1 MNATT
6 RSQPYRIASTVISI
20 AALAVLIAGVPYL
33 LWQLGGWPFPT
44 SVPTVDAIRDALSR
58 PIPDTVIVDVLAI
71 AAWVGWLLFCW
82 SLLTEALA
90 QIRGVALRRARLTSP
105 FHGIARHLIGSIT
118 VLAAGLPA
126 VSLTATPAMAEPATT
141 IVTESQI
148 TSHDHP
154 PLRLVEPASRPPD
167 TRDPGPGPNAVAG
180 ADYPVVTVERHDS
193 YWAIAERTLG
203 DPMRWREIRNL
214 NVGRT
219 LDDGSVITDATLYSG
234 WKLLLPHDATVD
246 VDTAVPRAMP
256 GLSGSAPDA
265 ESTVVV
271 ERDDNLWTISEARLE
286 DDLGR
291 DATEPEIGPYWLEVI
306 DANQDRYVQ
315 PGNPNLI
322 HLGQVLV
329 LPPTGLASLGPPSAE
344 QTAPPPAPAPLP
356 APAEDEPPVAAPEVL
371 DDTAAPGD
379 VTASTSTATS
389 APATTAAP
397 TTEAPSTPAPSTGGV
412 EADTEPRDKATGGT
426 LVPVAAGALS
436 SVVLAVGLQRLL
448 ARRRRRFANEHPGQ
462 ISAVTPVGQRELHRE
477 VIAHADEDRIDELQ
491 QVIGSLAAGLAA
503 TASPRRPSVV
513 RHAAGAT
520 EVILDQP
527 DTNPP
532 SGWDTTIDGTVWT
545 FTGTAGIEAFD
556 TVANDDVPSAAP
568 LLVTIGAPED
578 DAQLYLDLEA
588 DGLLALIG
596 DHDVATELARS
607 ILTELTLSPL
617 ADTIRV
623 VAIGDLVE
631 NDVAVLEHLTVA
643 DSWDDLTDDLAAWA
657 SQSHLSLV
665 ENGWQTP
672 FVARAHEPDH
682 DALSPIVVVADHP
695 PPTELAEMLRAHSP
709 AAVAVV
715 VVGELADVASVRCEP
730 DALYLD
736 HLNLACT
743 PQRLD
748 SDELAQMAALLA
760 AAEQPADEDSLD
772 EPAAVVPVNVSVPV
786 DPTSGGDPDEPWPVN
801 EPPGY
806 DVLVRLLG
814 DITVDGG
821 AAQLRPKATAVVAY
835 LALNR
840 SVSTERLE
848 EACWYGSDRTSR
860 RKRLR
865 DVLTEAR
872 SAIGSQH
879 IPANTNGSYTA
890 GPRLRTDTELFDWH
904 VNAAAAA
911 ASAEAVLHYR
921 AALDLVSGI
930 PFSYPGGAGQSF
942 GWIDLEHLATTWEY
956 RIANIA
962 RACAEMYLDAGE
974 PGPAI
979 GVLRSVVHALPLDS
993 AVAEALMRAHLANGD
1008 RAGLELAYKEH
1019 VAALAAADLGDPND
1033 SIEELRADS
1042 L

>member
-1 MNATT
+1 MKSTA
-6 RSQPYRIASTVISI
+6 RSQTYRIAATFMSL
-20 AALAVLIAGVPYL
+20 AALVVLIAGVPYL

-90 QIRGVALRRARLTSP
+90 QLRGVALRRARLTSP

-126 VSLTATPAMAEPATT
+126 VSLTATPAMAEPATI

-148 TSHDHP
+148 AAQDRPS
-154 PLRLVEPASRPPD
+154 LRLVEPAGRPPD
-167 TRDPGPGPNAVAG
+167 TLDPGPGPTGAAG
-180 ADYPVVTVERHDS
+180 ADHPVVTVERHDS

-203 DPMRWREIRNL
+203 DPMRWREIRDL

-246 VDTAVPRAMP
+246 ADTPAPTATP
-256 GLSGSAPDA
+256 EPSGSAPDA
-265 ESTVVV
+265 ASIVVV
-271 ERDDNLWTISEARLE
+271 ERNDNLWTISEERLE

-291 DATEPEIGPYWLEVI
+291 DATDPEVGPYWLEVI

-315 PGNPNLI
+315 PGNPNVI

-356 APAEDEPPVAAPEVL
+356 APTEDEPPVAAPEVL

-397 TTEAPSTPAPSTGGV
+397 TTETPSTGGV
-412 EADTEPRDKATGGT
+412 EGDTEPRDEATGGT

-436 SVVLAVGLQRLL
+436 SVVLAVGLKRLL

-477 VIAHADEDRIDELQ
+477 VIAHADEDRIAELQ
-491 QVIGSLAAGLAA
+491 QVIASLAAGLAA

-513 RHAAGAT
+513 RHAAGST

-532 SGWDTTIDGTVWT
+532 SGWDTTSDGTVWT
-545 FTGTAGIEAFD
+545 FTGAAGVKAFD
-556 TVANDDVPSAAP
+556 TAASDDVPSAAP

-588 DGLLALIG
+588 DGLLALTG
-596 DHDVATELARS
+596 NHDVATDLARS

-643 DSWDDLTDDLAAWA
+643 DSWDDLTDDLTAWA
-657 SQSHLSLV
+657 SQSHRALA
-665 ENGWQTP
+665 ENGWPTP

-682 DALSPIVVVADHP
+682 DALSPIVAVADRP
-695 PPTELAEMLRAHSP
+695 PPTELAETLRTQSP

-715 VVGELADVASVRCEP
+715 VVGELAGVVASVRCEP
-730 DALYLD
+730 DALYLE

-743 PQRLD
+743 PQRMD
-748 SDELAQMAALLA
+748 SDELQQVAALLA
-760 AAEQPADEDSLD
+760 ATEQPADEDSVD
-772 EPAAVVPVNVSVPV
+772 GSAAVVPANGSVPV
-786 DPTSGGDPDEPWPVN
+786 DPTSGGDPDEPLPVN

-821 AAQLRPKATAVVAY
+821 AARLRPKATAVVAY

-848 EACWYGSDRTSR
+848 EACWYGSDSISR

-865 DVLTEAR
+865 DVVTEAR
-872 SAIGSQH
+872 TAIGSQH
-879 IPANTNGSYTA
+879 IPANANGCYTA

-904 VNAAAAA
+904 VNAAAAVSA
-911 ASAEAVLHYR
+911 AEAVLHYR

-993 AVAEALMRAHLANGD
+993 TVAEGLMRAHLANGD
-1008 RAGLELAYKEH
+1008 RAGFEIAYKEH
-1019 VAALAAADLGDPND
+1019 AAALAAADLGDPND
-1033 SIEELRADS
+1033 SIEKLRADT

>member
-1 MNATT
+1 MKSTARPQT
-6 RSQPYRIASTVISI
+6 YRIASTSMSL
-20 AALAVLIAGVPYL
+20 AALVVLIAGVPYL

-82 SLLTEALA
+82 SLLTEVLA
-90 QIRGVALRRARLTSP
+90 QIRGVALRKARLTSP

-126 VSLTATPAMAEPATT
+126 VSLTATPAMAEPATI

-148 TSHDHP
+148 ASQDHP
-154 PLRLVEPASRPPD
+154 PLRLVEPAGGPPNYG
-167 TRDPGPGPNAVAG
+167 DPTPAPTAAAG
-180 ADYPVVTVERHDS
+180 ADRPVVTVERHDS

-203 DPMRWREIRNL
+203 DPMRWREIRDL

-246 VDTAVPRAMP
+246 ADTPAPTATPEPR
-256 GLSGSAPDA
+256 GSAPDA
-265 ESTVVV
+265 ASIVVV
-271 ERDDNLWTISEARLE
+271 ERNHNLWTISEERLE

-291 DATEPEIGPYWLEVI
+291 DATDPEVGPYWLEVI

-329 LPPTGLASLGPPSAE
+329 LPPTGHAPLGPPSAE
-344 QTAPPPAPAPLP
+344 QTAPPPAPAPLL
-356 APAEDEPPVAAPEVL
+356 APTEDEPPVAPEVL
-371 DDTAAPGD
+371 DDAAAPGH
-379 VTASTSTATS
+379 VTASTTAAA
-389 APATTAAP
+389 APDTTVAP
-397 TTEAPSTPAPSTGGV
+397 TTEAPATPASPAGG
-412 EADTEPRDKATGGT
+412 EGRDTEPRDEAAGGS

-436 SVVLAVGLQRLL
+436 SVVLAVGLKRLL

-477 VIAHADEDRIDELQ
+477 VIAHADEDRIAELQ
-491 QVIGSLAAGLAA
+491 QVIASLAAGLAA

-513 RHAAGAT
+513 RHAAGST

-532 SGWDTTIDGTVWT
+532 SGWDTTTDGTVWT
-545 FTGTAGIEAFD
+545 FTGTAGVEAFD
-556 TVANDDVPSAAP
+556 TVANDNVPSAAP
-568 LLVTIGAPED
+568 LLITIGAPED

-657 SQSHLSLV
+657 SQSHLSLA
-665 ENGWQTP
+665 ENGWHTP
-672 FVARAHEPDH
+672 FVARAHEPDL
-682 DALSPIVVVADHP
+682 DALSPIVVVADRP

-715 VVGELADVASVRCEP
+715 VVGELAGVASVRCEP

-743 PQRLD
+743 TQRLD

-772 EPAAVVPVNVSVPV
+772 ESAAVVPANVSVPV
-786 DPTSGGDPDEPWPVN
+786 DPTSGGDPDEPWLVS

-840 SVSTERLE
+840 SVPTERLE
-848 EACWYGSDRTSR
+848 EACWYASDSISR

-865 DVLTEAR
+865 DVVTEAR
-872 SAIGSQH
+872 TAIGSQH
-879 IPANTNGSYTA
+879 IPANANGCYTA

-904 VNAAAAA
+904 VNAAAAVSA
-911 ASAEAVLHYR
+911 AEAVLHYR

-993 AVAEALMRAHLANGD
+993 TVAEALMRAHLANGD
-1008 RAGLELAYKEH
+1008 RAGLEIAYKEH
-1019 VAALAAADLGDPND
+1019 AAALAAADLGDPND
-1033 SIEELRADS
+1033 SIEKLRADTR
-1042 L
+1042 

>member
-90 QIRGVALRRARLTSP
+90 QMRGVALRRARLTSP
-105 FHGIARHLIGSIT
+105 FQGIARHLIGSIT

-126 VSLTATPAMAEPATT
+126 VSLAATPAMAEPAT
-141 IVTESQI
+141 IDVTESPI
-148 TSHDHP
+148 ASRERP
-154 PLRLVEPASRPPD
+154 PLRLVEPAGRPPNSG
-167 TRDPGPGPNAVAG
+167 DPTPAPTAAAG
-180 ADYPVVTVERHDS
+180 ADRPVVTVERHDS

-203 DPMRWREIRNL
+203 DPMRWREIRDL

-246 VDTAVPRAMP
+246 ADTPAPTATP
-256 GLSGSAPDA
+256 EPSGSAPDA
-265 ESTVVV
+265 ASTVVV
-271 ERDDNLWTISEARLE
+271 ERNDNLWTISEERLE

-291 DATEPEIGPYWLEVI
+291 DATDPEVGPYWLEVI

-344 QTAPPPAPAPLP
+344 QTAPPAPAPLP
-356 APAEDEPPVAAPEVL
+356 APTEDEPPVAAPEVL
-371 DDTAAPGD
+371 DNTAAPGD

-397 TTEAPSTPAPSTGGV
+397 TTEAPSTPAAPSSGGV
-412 EADTEPRDKATGGT
+412 EGDTEPREAAGGT
-426 LVPVAAGALS
+426 LVPLAAGALS
-436 SVVLAVGLQRLL
+436 SVVLAVGLKRLL

-462 ISAVTPVGQRELHRE
+462 VSAVTPAGRRELHRE
-477 VIAHADEDRIDELQ
+477 VVAHADEDRIAELQ
-491 QVIGSLAAGLAA
+491 QVIASLAVVLAA
-503 TASPRRPSVV
+503 TASPRRPRVV
-513 RHAAGAT
+513 RHAAGST
-520 EVILDQP
+520 EVIPDQP

-532 SGWDTTIDGTVWT
+532 PGWDTTSDGTVWT
-545 FTGTAGIEAFD
+545 FTGAADVQDFD
-556 TVANDDVPSAAP
+556 TAASDDVPSAAP

-588 DGLLALIG
+588 DALLALTG
-596 DHDVATELARS
+596 NHDVATDLARS

-623 VAIGDLVE
+623 VAIGDLVA
-631 NDVAVLEHLTVA
+631 NDVAVLEHFTVA
-643 DSWDDLTDDLAAWA
+643 DSWDELTDDLAAWA
-657 SQSHLSLV
+657 SQSHRALA
-665 ENGWQTP
+665 ENGWPTP
-672 FVARAHEPDH
+672 FVARAHEPDL
-682 DALSPIVVVADHP
+682 DALSPIVVVADRP

-743 PQRLD
+743 TQRLD

-772 EPAAVVPVNVSVPV
+772 ESAAVVPVNVSVPV

-848 EACWYGSDRTSR
+848 EACWYGSDSISR

-872 SAIGSQH
+872 TAIGSQH
-879 IPANTNGSYTA
+879 IPANANGCYTA

-904 VNAAAAA
+904 VNAAA

-993 AVAEALMRAHLANGD
+993 TVAEALMRAHLANGD

-1042 L
+1042 M